1 MMRSLRGM
9 SFLNYNRP
17 TRALA
22 VSFALV
28 LIWAAHPLTARQST
42 NPAPS
47 AASLVST
54 WTLTTF
60 EQGVSGGP
68 AARVTNPRGLL
79 VLDAAG
85 HAFEFVTS
93 SATQRTAAGQVPI
106 ADAPAAF
113 AAYGGFWG
121 QYRVDETQ
129 KTITYRPES
138 GLHPQIGGKEFS
150 RSFSL
155 DENRLT
161 ITSTSEPYTTAG
173 TRWVW
178 DRVPVIDNLSPLYR
192 NVVGFWRHIV
202 EKRVNPTTGT
212 VGSETKRSPSV
223 IVYTP
228 AGFVGVHFPPLNRKP
243 FAADAPTPEEAQG
256 ALRGYIGYYGALT
269 VYPGQVFHNI
279 LAGVSPIGGSILRR
293 SAVISGD
300 ELTVQLPATR
310 NQQGEDAQ
318 TIVILKRLS
327 GANEMLPRP

>member
-1 MMRSLRGM
+1 M
-9 SFLNYNRP
+9 
-17 TRALA
+17 TRALG
-22 VSFALV
+22 VSLAIVLV
-28 LIWAAHPLTARQST
+28 WAAHPLSVRQTSPPT
-42 NPAPS
+42 VAP
-47 AASLVST
+47 SLVST

-68 AARVTNPRGLL
+68 AARVPNPRGLL

-93 SATQRTAAGQVPI
+93 SATQRIAGGQVPV

-113 AAYGGFWG
+113 GAYGGFWG
-121 QYRVDETQ
+121 QYRVDQAQ
-129 KTITYRPES
+129 KTITYRAES
-138 GLHPQIGGKEFS
+138 GVHPQIGGKEFS

-155 DENRLT
+155 EENRLT
-161 ITSTSEPYTTAG
+161 ITSAAEPYTPAG

-178 DRVPVIDNLSPLYR
+178 DRVPSIDNLSPLYR
-192 NVVGFWRHIV
+192 RVVGFWLHVV

-212 VGSETKRSPSV
+212 IGSETKRSPSV

-243 FAADAPTPEEAQG
+243 FAADVPTPEEALA

-318 TIVILKRLS
+318 TIVLLKRLS
-327 GANEMLPRP
+327 GEAEMLPRQ

>member
-1 MMRSLRGM
+1 M
-9 SFLNYNRP
+9 
-17 TRALA
+17 TRTLG
-22 VSFALV
+22 VVVALV
-28 LIWAAHPLTARQST
+28 LTWAAQPFSVQQTPSPATAT
-42 NPAPS
+42 
-47 AASLVST
+47 LVST

-60 EQGVSGGP
+60 EQGVNGTP
-68 AARVTNPRGLL
+68 PARVGNPRGLL

-93 SATQRTAAGQVPI
+93 LATQRTAGGQVPV

-113 AAYGGFWG
+113 TGYGGFWG
-121 QYRVDETQ
+121 QYRVDAAQ

-138 GLHPQIGGKEFS
+138 GLDPQIGGKEFT
-150 RSFSL
+150 RSFTL

-161 ITSTSEPYTTAG
+161 ITSMAEPRTTAG

-178 DRVPVIDNLSPLYR
+178 DRVPTIDNLSPLYR
-192 NVVGFWRHIV
+192 NVVGFWRHVV
-202 EKRVNPTTGT
+202 EKRVNPTTGAI
-212 VGSETKRSPSV
+212 GSETRRSPSV

-243 FAADAPTPEEAQG
+243 FAAETPTPDEALA

-279 LAGVSPIGGSILRR
+279 LAGVSPISGTILRR

-318 TIVILKRLS
+318 TIVTLKRLS
-327 GANEMLPRP
+327 GASEMLPRP

>member
-1 MMRSLRGM
+1 M
-9 SFLNYNRP
+9 
-17 TRALA
+17 TRALGI
-22 VSFALV
+22 SLALV
-28 LIWAAHPLTARQST
+28 LAWAAHPLSARQAST
-42 NPAPS
+42 PAAMS
-47 AASLVST
+47 RLVST

-60 EQGVSGGP
+60 EQGISGGP
-68 AARVTNPRGLL
+68 AARVANPRGLL

-93 SATQRTAAGQVPI
+93 SATQRTAGGQVPV
-106 ADAPAAF
+106 AEAPAAF

-121 QYRVDETQ
+121 QYRVDAAK
-129 KTITYRPES
+129 KTITFRPES
-138 GLHPQIGGKEFS
+138 GIHPQIGGKEFS
-150 RSFSL
+150 RSFEL

-161 ITSTSEPYTTAG
+161 ITSTGELNVTSG

-192 NVVGFWRHIV
+192 QVVGFWQHIV
-202 EKRVNPTTGT
+202 EKRVNPTTGAI
-212 VGSETKRSPSV
+212 GSETKRSPSL

-243 FAADAPTPEEAQG
+243 FAAEMPTPEEARA
-256 ALRGYIGYYGALT
+256 ALQGYIGYYGALT

-279 LAGVSPIGGSILRR
+279 LAGVSPISGSILRR

-310 NQQGEDAQ
+310 NQQGQEAQ
-318 TIVILKRLS
+318 TIVMLKRLS
-327 GANEMLPRP
+327 GEADMLLRP

>member
-1 MMRSLRGM
+1 M
-9 SFLNYNRP
+9 
-17 TRALA
+17 TRAIGLCL
-22 VSFALV
+22 ALV
-28 LIWAAHPLTARQST
+28 LVWAAPPLSGRQSGPRPT
-42 NPAPS
+42 APA
-47 AASLVST
+47 LVST

-60 EQGVSGGP
+60 EHGVHGGAP
-68 AARVTNPRGLL
+68 TRVTNPRGLL

-93 SATQRTAAGQVPI
+93 AATQRLAGGQIPV

-113 AAYGGFWG
+113 ASYGGFWG
-121 QYRVDETQ
+121 DYRVDAAQ
-129 KTITYRPES
+129 KTITYRAES
-138 GLHPQIGGKEFS
+138 GVHPQIGGKEFS
-150 RSFSL
+150 RSFTL
-155 DENRLT
+155 DENRLI
-161 ITSTSEPYTTAG
+161 ITSTSEPYTPNG

-178 DRVPVIDNLSPLYR
+178 DRVPTIDNLSPLYR

-202 EKRVNPTTGT
+202 EKRVNPTTGA

-243 FAADAPTPEEAQG
+243 FSGETPTPEEAQ
-256 ALRGYIGYYGALT
+256 AAMRGYIGYYGALT

-279 LAGVSPIGGSILRR
+279 LAGVSPISGSILRR
-293 SAVISGD
+293 SAVIKGD

-327 GANEMLPRP
+327 GVGEMLPRSSSNSAE

>member
-1 MMRSLRGM
+1 M
-9 SFLNYNRP
+9 
-17 TRALA
+17 TRALGI
-22 VSFALV
+22 SLALV
-28 LIWAAHPLTARQST
+28 LVWAAQPSSVRQTSR
-42 NPAPS
+42 PPVAP
-47 AASLVST
+47 SLVST

-60 EQGVSGGP
+60 EHGVSGGP
-68 AARVTNPRGLL
+68 AARVPNPRGLL

-93 SATQRTAAGQVPI
+93 SATQRIAGGQVPV

-113 AAYGGFWG
+113 GAYGGFWG
-121 QYRVDETQ
+121 QYRVDQAQ
-129 KTITYRPES
+129 KTITYSAES
-138 GLHPQIGGKEFS
+138 GVHPQIGGKEFS

-161 ITSTSEPYTTAG
+161 ITSAAEPYTPAG
-173 TRWVW
+173 TKWVW

-212 VGSETKRSPSV
+212 IGSETKRSPSV

-228 AGFVGVHFPPLNRKP
+228 SGFVGVHFPPLNRKP
-243 FAADAPTPEEAQG
+243 FSAETPTPEEAQA

-279 LAGVSPIGGSILRR
+279 LGGVSPISGSILRR

-327 GANEMLPRP
+327 GANDMLPRP